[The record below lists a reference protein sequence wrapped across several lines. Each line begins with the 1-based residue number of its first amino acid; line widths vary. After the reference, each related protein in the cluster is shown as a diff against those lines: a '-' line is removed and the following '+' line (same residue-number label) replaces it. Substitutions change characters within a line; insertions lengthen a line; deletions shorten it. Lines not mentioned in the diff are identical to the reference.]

1 MKTPVFTGLA
11 TAIVTPYRRDGIDYD
26 KLGELIDLQIAGGV
40 DAIVACGSTGESS
53 TQSIDEHIEVVD
65 FCVKRVG
72 GRVTVIAGAGS
83 NDTEAAVLL
92 SREAERS
99 GADALLHVTP
109 YYNKTTQ
116 RGLVRHF
123 THIADRVDIPIILY
137 NVPSRTSLSF
147 TSETYIELS
156 RHKNINGVKE
166 ASGSIPLAA
175 ATLAACGD
183 DFFIWSGNDNET
195 VSLMALGAKGL
206 ISTSANI
213 IPAQMTEITHLCLR
227 GDYTGA
233 LKIFYKYLDLM
244 DKLFI
249 EVNPI
254 PLKTAMNLIGM
265 DAGDLRLPL
274 CDMAPENLKKLKA
287 SLQKAGFSLV

>member
-53 TQSIDEHIEVVD
+53 TQSIDEHIKVVD

-116 RGLVRHF
+116 RGLVR
-123 THIADRVDIPIILY
+123 
-137 NVPSRTSLSF
+137 
-147 TSETYIELS
+147 
-156 RHKNINGVKE
+156 
-166 ASGSIPLAA
+166 
-175 ATLAACGD
+175 
-183 DFFIWSGNDNET
+183 
-195 VSLMALGAKGL
+195 
-206 ISTSANI
+206 
-213 IPAQMTEITHLCLR
+213 
-227 GDYTGA
+227 
-233 LKIFYKYLDLM
+233 
-244 DKLFI
+244 
-249 EVNPI
+249 
-254 PLKTAMNLIGM
+254 
-265 DAGDLRLPL
+265 
-274 CDMAPENLKKLKA
+274 
-287 SLQKAGFSLV
+287 

>member
-11 TAIVTPYRRDGIDYD
+11 TAIVTPYRHGGIDYD

-53 TQSIDEHIEVVD
+53 TQSIDEHIQVVD

-72 GRVTVIAGAGS
+72 GRVKVIAGAGS
-83 NDTEAAVLL
+83 NDTEAATLL
-92 SREAERS
+92 SREAESS

-123 THIADRVDIPIILY
+123 THIADAVGIPIILY
-137 NVPSRTSLSF
+137 NVPSRTSMSF
-147 TSETYIELS
+147 TAQTYIELS

-183 DFFIWSGNDNET
+183 DLFIWSGNDNET
-195 VSLMALGAKGL
+195 ISLMALGAKGL
-206 ISTSANI
+206 ISTCANI
-213 IPAQMTEITHLCLR
+213 IPAQMTQITHLCLR
-227 GDYTGA
+227 GDYAGA
-233 LKIFYKYLDLM
+233 LNIFYRYLDLM
-244 DKLFI
+244 DNLFI

-265 DAGDLRLPL
+265 DAGELRLPL
-274 CDMAPENLKKLKA
+274 CDMSPENLEKLKA